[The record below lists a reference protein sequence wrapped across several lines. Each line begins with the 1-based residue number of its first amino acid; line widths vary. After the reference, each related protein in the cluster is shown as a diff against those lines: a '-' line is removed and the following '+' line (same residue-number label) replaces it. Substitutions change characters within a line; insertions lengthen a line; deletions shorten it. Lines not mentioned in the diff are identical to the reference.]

1 MGKHAV
7 SSTSKGKSSGS
18 KPPASSLK
26 SAVLSS
32 EARKKKMMA
41 RSRPRTPPRSR
52 PNKKVP
58 TERSHRSKPANRS
71 SIRRR
76 SKPAARRPP
85 TPPSPPSV
93 SPTVE
98 EEQEALRLVPKRVPR
113 MAPSRAF
120 SDGPQLPQARN
131 PRGCG
136 GNDGQNHTWMP
147 EALGNCCLSTGT
159 TAWSR
164 KGGSGK
170 NCRCQRRRLQ
180 HFDRGCLPLSSSLPV
195 GSTVG
200 RTGTCV

>member
-32 EARKKKMMA
+32 EARKKKRMA

-98 EEQEALRLVPKRVPR
+98 EEEQEPLRLAPKR
-113 MAPSRAF
+113 APPHGSIESVLRRPAAA
-120 SDGPQLPQARN
+120 SGEEPPWLRWKRWPESYVDA
-131 PRGCG
+131 G
-136 GNDGQNHTWMP
+136 GTW
-147 EALGNCCLSTGT
+147 ELLSLHWDHGLVTER
-159 TAWSR
+159 WEW
-164 KGGSGK
+164 KE
-170 NCRCQRRRLQ
+170 
-180 HFDRGCLPLSSSLPV
+180 LPV
-195 GSTVG
+195 PAAPPAAL
-200 RTGTCV
+200 